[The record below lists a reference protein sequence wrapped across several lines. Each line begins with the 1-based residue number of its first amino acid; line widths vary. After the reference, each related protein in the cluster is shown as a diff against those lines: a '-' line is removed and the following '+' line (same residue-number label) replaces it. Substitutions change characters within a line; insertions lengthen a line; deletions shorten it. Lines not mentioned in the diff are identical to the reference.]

1 MRGIEDWIPAH
12 LIRVA
17 DERYADTGTEYLV
30 VVGEAEYGQGTH
42 LMMVAYEERK
52 YEIFIVTAHPLSQY
66 GSVKTAGAP
75 WHGLPAHDFTAKMAV
90 PPLN

>member
-1 MRGIEDWIPAH
+1 MQLRGIEDWIPAH

-17 DERYADTGTEYLV
+17 DERYADTGTGYLV

-52 YEIFIVTAHPLSQY
+52 HEIFVVTAHPLSRRDVEQKVRS
-66 GSVKTAGAP
+66 GRWMP
-75 WHGLPAHDFTAKMAV
+75 
-90 PPLN
+90 